1 MRTMREILALVCGY
15 LNKQR
20 IGYVLVGGIAVSIH
34 GIPRSTIDA
43 DLILSLEEKALP
55 GMILFLKKN
64 GFRASLEDAR
74 EAFADGSHFSAED
87 TLSHLRLDIKG
98 ICNEMDRNAYERRI
112 RFRFNGVGMMI
123 ESPEDLI
130 AAKLHFGSEQDQ
142 RDAEGVFISKSGKL
156 DLEYL
161 SAVCRSYGVA
171 AELAALRKRV
181 QRRRDGGSRSTAK
194 GRK

>member
-1 MRTMREILALVCGY
+1 MRKMHEILALVCGY
-15 LNKQR
+15 LNRQK

-74 EAFADGSHFSAED
+74 AAFAERSHFSAED

-98 ICNEMDRNAYERRI
+98 IYNEMDRNAYERRI
-112 RFRFNGVGMMI
+112 RFGFNGVEMMI

-130 AAKLHFGSEQDQ
+130 AAKLHFGSGQDL
-142 RDAEGVFISKSGKL
+142 RDAEGVFILKSGKL

-161 SAVCRSYGVA
+161 KCICRSYGVSK
-171 AELAALRKRV
+171 ELGALMKRARKR
-181 QRRRDGGSRSTAK
+181 
-194 GRK
+194 